1 MQNFYDSI
9 SKKWDATRRSA
20 WGEFEFAHELLS
32 AQKILDAGCGNG
44 RLNFWLA
51 GNNFHGEYC
60 GFDSSKNLIA
70 LARKN
75 FPAREFVVADLR
87 ELTPEISRGL
97 TDGKPD
103 AIFCVA
109 VLHHLTNS
117 AEQKKALENLYAS
130 LQPDGRIF
138 LTVWNLWQPR
148 FWKFRLAQK
157 FARTLTI
164 PFAGAGVRT
173 VFAFRKGELKKLCAT
188 TGFKNIKIF
197 YARHAEKSNFFRGR
211 NLIIL
216 AEK

>member
-20 WGEFEFAHELLS
+20 WGEFEFARELLS

-75 FPAREFVVADLR
+75 FPAREFAVADLR
-87 ELTPEISRGL
+87 EPQKINSA
-97 TDGKPD
+97 D

-148 FWKFRLAQK
+148 FWKFRLSQK

-164 PFAGAGVRT
+164 PFAGAGTRT
-173 VFAFRKGELKKLCAT
+173 VFAFRKSELKKLFAT
-188 TGFKNIKIF
+188 AGFKNIKIF